1 MTIKCLPLWISAGLL
16 SVALVAG
23 CSAPSSTSTTAPTT
37 VVTTSSA
44 PALAP
49 ADDIVGSWDVTVT
62 GAPFAPHL
70 FAFTGGGVMIST
82 NPSRVQ
88 EKKDG
93 TGSNDSIGLGSWS
106 PVPDK
111 PGTYQGAFEELNTKQ
126 GSATPVDTL
135 LVTWVITIS
144 GDHLTGKAAVQ
155 LRSKAGVVTDVPGA
169 TFDGKRIVANPATVQ
184 KLLAAA

>member
-1 MTIKCLPLWISAGLL
+1 VTF
-16 SVALVAG
+16 VAA
-23 CSAPSSTSTTAPTT
+23 CSSTAPTNAT
-37 VVTTSSA
+37 ATPTT
-44 PALAP
+44 PASPTAGTETAASAP

-70 FAFTGGGVMIST
+70 MST

-88 EKKDG
+88 EKSNG

-106 PVPDK
+106 AVPGK
-111 PGTYQGAFEELNTKQ
+111 PHTYQGAFEELNTKQ
-126 GSATPVDTL
+126 GTSTPVDTL

-155 LRSKAGVVTDVPGA
+155 LRSKTGVITDVPGA
-169 TFDGKRIVANPATVQ
+169 TFDGTRIVASPATLQ